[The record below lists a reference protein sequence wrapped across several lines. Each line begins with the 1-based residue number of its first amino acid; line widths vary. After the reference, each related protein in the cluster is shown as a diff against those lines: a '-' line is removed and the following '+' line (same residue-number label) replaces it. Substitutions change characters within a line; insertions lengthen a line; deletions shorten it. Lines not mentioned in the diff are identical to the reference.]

1 MPFLSPNQQRQS
13 TEGIIVVQF
22 DECLNDSYF
31 KTIGRLNVWIAS
43 WTYMW
48 HRRRRFRP
56 ASSVPSPRNCSP
68 LSQTWAAVKND
79 DSSASNWQLPNNE
92 SFLFSFIL
100 LTWCRLHR
108 LLASHTWDWQVSVS
122 SAARASVCLCVWL
135 HRLQLIGF
143 CLLVLFNANIFPFLC
158 TGDDALFP
166 VFLLVVNVGHYCVE
180 SDSHY
185 GLLVSSLFNKQ
196 TSGEK
201 SHRMLEIIVNR

>member
-1 MPFLSPNQQRQS
+1 M
-13 TEGIIVVQF
+13 
-22 DECLNDSYF
+22 
-31 KTIGRLNVWIAS
+31 
-43 WTYMW
+43 
-48 HRRRRFRP
+48 
-56 ASSVPSPRNCSP
+56 
-68 LSQTWAAVKND
+68 
-79 DSSASNWQLPNNE
+79 
-92 SFLFSFIL
+92 
-100 LTWCRLHR
+100 
-108 LLASHTWDWQVSVS
+108 SVS

>member
-1 MPFLSPNQQRQS
+1 MCESLVGHTCGTGGDASGRHQVCQAHATAVLWARHGPLSR
-13 TEGIIVVQF
+13 TMI
-22 DECLNDSYF
+22 
-31 KTIGRLNVWIAS
+31 
-43 WTYMW
+43 
-48 HRRRRFRP
+48 HRRQTDNCRTTSLFYFHLFYLLDV
-56 ASSVPSPRNCSP
+56 ACTDCSP
-68 LSQTWAAVKND
+68 VTRETGKWAFRQ
-79 DSSASNWQLPNNE
+79 QLVHQ
-92 SFLFSFIL
+92 F
-100 LTWCRLHR
+100 
-108 LLASHTWDWQVSVS
+108 VSV
-122 SAARASVCLCVWL
+122 CVWL

>member
-1 MPFLSPNQQRQS
+1 MSLAQTARQS
-13 TEGIIVVQF
+13 HV
-22 DECLNDSYF
+22 
-31 KTIGRLNVWIAS
+31 R
-43 WTYMW
+43 
-48 HRRRRFRP
+48 
-56 ASSVPSPRNCSP
+56 
-68 LSQTWAAVKND
+68 
-79 DSSASNWQLPNNE
+79 
-92 SFLFSFIL
+92 
-100 LTWCRLHR
+100 
-108 LLASHTWDWQVSVS
+108 LASERFVS
-122 SAARASVCLCVWL
+122 SSCISLSLCVFGC
-135 HRLQLIGF
+135 IGF